1 MLGDYFIWLKLIEQ
15 EQEDN
20 QKLILDRWVFAWQ
33 LYGEDLSAEI
43 QA

>member
-15 EQEDN
+15 EQEN